1 MNAVKVFQTIDTHT
15 EGQMTRHVVGG
26 MPYVPGSTMEEK
38 MLYMQE
44 HEDWFR
50 TFMTCEPRGAKHWA
64 ATLITAPCTPGTDV
78 GVLYYEPLGWL
89 PMCGHDTIGV
99 GAVLVETGMVRVEE
113 PYTYARLDT
122 PAGVVRLKIRVED
135 GKAKEVSFT
144 NAPAFVLI
152 EDAEIETR
160 EYGKVIVNV
169 CYGGNFYAIISA
181 ASVGLDICPENY
193 YRLIEA
199 GNILKAYINEQL
211 KVVHPEKPFIHG
223 VSHVQF
229 TGPPKNPKAYSQNA
243 VICTP
248 GGIDRSPCGTG
259 TSARCALLYK
269 KGEIGLNTPFYHES
283 IVGAMF
289 KCQAVEEAD
298 IGGIKG
304 IVPEVTGRAYIMSMS
319 TVLLDPEDP
328 FSKGFLLG

>member
-1 MNAVKVFQTIDTHT
+1 MNARKVYQTIDTHT

-26 MPYVPGSTMEEK
+26 MPYIPGNTMSEK
-38 MLYMQE
+38 MLYMSE

-64 ATLITAPCTPGTDV
+64 ATLLTAPCTPGTDV

-99 GAVLVETGMVRVEE
+99 GAVLVETGMVKVTE
-113 PYTYARLDT
+113 PYTYANLDT
-122 PAGVVRLKIRVED
+122 PAGVIRLKIRVEN

-152 EDAEIETR
+152 EDAEIETK
-160 EYGKVIVNV
+160 EYGKVIVNI
-169 CYGGNFYAIISA
+169 CYGGNFYAIVP
-181 ASVGLDICPENY
+181 ASYVGLDICPENY
-193 YRLIEA
+193 YRLIDA
-199 GNILKAYINEQL
+199 GNILKKYINEQL
-211 KVVHPEKPFIHG
+211 EVVHPEKSFIRG
-223 VSHVQF
+223 ASHVQF

-259 TSARCALLYK
+259 TSARCALLYQ
-269 KGEIGLNTPFYHES
+269 KGEIGLNAPFYHES
-283 IVGAMF
+283 IVGALF
-289 KCQAVEEAD
+289 KCQAVEEAQ
-298 IGGIKG
+298 IGHVKG

-319 TVLLDPEDP
+319 TVVLDPEDP
-328 FSKGFLLG
+328 FTEGFLLG

>member
-1 MNAVKVFQTIDTHT
+1 M
-15 EGQMTRHVVGG
+15 
-26 MPYVPGSTMEEK
+26 
-38 MLYMQE
+38 
-44 HEDWFR
+44 
-50 TFMTCEPRGAKHWA
+50 
-64 ATLITAPCTPGTDV
+64 
-78 GVLYYEPLGWL
+78 
-89 PMCGHDTIGV
+89 
-99 GAVLVETGMVRVEE
+99 
-113 PYTYARLDT
+113 
-122 PAGVVRLKIRVED
+122 
-135 GKAKEVSFT
+135 SFT